1 MAESSRAVVSAP
13 SRKIFAPM
21 FRARWQ
27 NMQNI
32 INDSGFIDMIPQ
44 PYLSYYMAFIRQC
57 LQWSTGFVPM
67 LHRSDF
73 FSTGIGYTV
82 IDIFVKE
89 CMSGGYRITSSDKN
103 LEKFFEEWEEK
114 YELYNELCKM
124 FWNTNAGGN
133 SLMVLSAA
141 DNNVYVTAYP
151 INRCFFQIGRTGQIT
166 NAVLLNR
173 FVAGETAFYAKEYR
187 VYYKGEPYFYVQ
199 LGQGTLVNSPSW
211 QGSSLRKVPK
221 NIAAQWN
228 YVYGAD
234 IKPNKWYKLPFESL
248 GVYNIKNKAVAVA
261 LADMPGYSDSTLY
274 TALDILYSID
284 YNFTQGQVDMYMGKS
299 RALIPK
305 QLKAAEINTRNIS
318 AGMSFT
324 EAIQLPALED
334 DFYTEVTGGYNGEAI
349 KPTFIQA
356 DLRGE
361 ARRYIRD
368 SDLELL
374 ASKVGLSSSTL
385 ANHLTYNTSK
395 TATEVKEEKDTT
407 EKSVDN
413 KRALATPVLNLMLSE
428 IAKFY
433 GFNDEVSLEWGRAGC
448 NSSTENQELL
458 TEYQAGVLP
467 LRKYL
472 EKRWNDLSK
481 DEIEFW
487 AKEIEEAQKQRA
499 ELNTFGNIFNDDGDY
514 LQEVNENESGGGQS

>member
-211 QGSSLRKVPK
+211 QGSSLRRFQP
-221 NIAAQWN
+221 
-228 YVYGAD
+228 
-234 IKPNKWYKLPFESL
+234 
-248 GVYNIKNKAVAVA
+248 
-261 LADMPGYSDSTLY
+261 
-274 TALDILYSID
+274 
-284 YNFTQGQVDMYMGKS
+284 
-299 RALIPK
+299 
-305 QLKAAEINTRNIS
+305 
-318 AGMSFT
+318 
-324 EAIQLPALED
+324 
-334 DFYTEVTGGYNGEAI
+334 
-349 KPTFIQA
+349 
-356 DLRGE
+356 
-361 ARRYIRD
+361 
-368 SDLELL
+368 
-374 ASKVGLSSSTL
+374 
-385 ANHLTYNTSK
+385 
-395 TATEVKEEKDTT
+395 
-407 EKSVDN
+407 
-413 KRALATPVLNLMLSE
+413 
-428 IAKFY
+428 
-433 GFNDEVSLEWGRAGC
+433 
-448 NSSTENQELL
+448 
-458 TEYQAGVLP
+458 
-467 LRKYL
+467 
-472 EKRWNDLSK
+472 
-481 DEIEFW
+481 
-487 AKEIEEAQKQRA
+487 
-499 ELNTFGNIFNDDGDY
+499 
-514 LQEVNENESGGGQS
+514 